1 MLRKA
6 IFILLLALNSAGIAH
21 AGLFSD
27 DEAHKKITDLQAQ
40 VQLLDAR
47 IAKLEKA
54 IQNQGMVDLLTQ
66 VEALKGEVTK
76 MRGDMEVQA
85 HDIESTQKR
94 QKDLYVD
101 LDTRLRTLE
110 HPGTVSG
117 PTPPVAPSVDAPA
130 LPKNPIVSLPADPAS
145 EARSYDA
152 ALNLFKSGSYK
163 NAIAAF
169 QNFLKNYPNSHFAS
183 AAQYWTGNA
192 YFALRDFKTAMSTQQ
207 KLLANFPDSPKAPD
221 AMLNIASS
229 QLELNQAAA
238 AKRTLE
244 DLVTRYPVSSA
255 AELAQKRL
263 ASLK

>member
-6 IFILLLALNSAGIAH
+6 IFILFLALSVAGVAH

-27 DEAHKKITDLQAQ
+27 DVAHKKITDLQQQ
-40 VQLLDAR
+40 VQLLEAR
-47 IAKLEKA
+47 IAKLEQA
-54 IQNQGMVDLLTQ
+54 IQNQGLVDLLTQ

-76 MRGDMEVQA
+76 MRGDMEVQT

-110 HPGTVSG
+110 QPGAAGGATSSV
-117 PTPPVAPSVDAPA
+117 TPSVDTAMS
-130 LPKNPIVSLPADPAS
+130 KNPTVSLPADPAS

-229 QLELNQAAA
+229 QLELNQTAA

-244 DLVTRYPVSSA
+244 DLVARYPVSSA

-263 ASLK
+263 AGLK

>member
-6 IFILLLALNSAGIAH
+6 IFILFLALNVAGVAH

-27 DEAHKKITDLQAQ
+27 DVAHKKIADMQQQ
-40 VQLLDAR
+40 VQLLEAR
-47 IAKLEKA
+47 IAKLEQA
-54 IQNQGMVDLLTQ
+54 IQNQGLVDLLTQ
-66 VEALKGEVTK
+66 VESLKGEVTK

-110 HPGTVSG
+110 QPGAVG
-117 PTPPVAPSVDAPA
+117 GATPSVTPSVDAA
-130 LPKNPIVSLPADPAS
+130 MSKNPTVSLPADPAS

-207 KLLANFPDSPKAPD
+207 KLLANFPDSSKAPD

-229 QLELNQAAA
+229 QIELNQTAA

-244 DLVTRYPVSSA
+244 DLVARYPVSSA

-263 ASLK
+263 ASLR